1 MIPVTQTKVSVKNSA
16 GETVVYGNC
25 FAAVVASMLEVP
37 ITEVPN
43 VEVFFHINDITWCQV
58 MDTWLKSKGWEHSGD
73 NRYKCYHPDLLDLSE
88 YAPDFV
94 DINYEM
100 LKDNYY
106 FVVGKSPRGIN
117 HVCIYQNGKMVWDP
131 HPSREGLVT
140 IEYFESLEKIKS

>member
-1 MIPVTQTKVSVKNSA
+1 MIPVTQTKVNVNNSE

-25 FAAVVASMLEVP
+25 FAAVIASMLEVP

-43 VEVFFHINDITWCQV
+43 VEVFFHMNDITWCQV

-73 NRYKCYHPDLLDLSE
+73 NRYRCFHSGMITDETELE
-88 YAPDFV
+88 QAPALC
-94 DINYEM
+94 EQ

-140 IEYFESLEKIKS
+140 TEYFESLEKIQP